1 MYSKAAVFIKHVFQN
16 HLLSLIKLICQKS
29 MPSALVPC
37 QPGEPFVNYP
47 TRPVDTTTDFEG
59 TTNMQQSQPV
69 KSYRNISL

>member
-1 MYSKAAVFIKHVFQN
+1 MFA
-16 HLLSLIKLICQKS
+16 KS

-37 QPGEPFVNYP
+37 QPGEAFVNYP

-69 KSYRNISL
+69 RDDKWISFCKNLKRK

>member
-1 MYSKAAVFIKHVFQN
+1 
-16 HLLSLIKLICQKS
+16 

-37 QPGEPFVNYP
+37 QPGEAFVNYP

-69 KSYRNISL
+69 RDDKWISFCKNLKRK